1 MTPQVSWPD
10 VWFCVGLYFG
20 QSSSGSADGPAGSLV
35 FLFGAE
41 FAAVYA
47 QSRGS
52 VLPGNGP
59 PLPALA
65 GSDEY
70 GSCSVSST
78 MDTNPKQRLQEGM
91 RL

>member
-10 VWFCVGLYFG
+10 VLFCVGLYFG
-20 QSSSGSADGPAGSLV
+20 QSSSGSADGSAGSLV

-41 FAAVYA
+41 FAVVYT

-78 MDTNPKQRLQEGM
+78 MDTSPKKRLQEGM